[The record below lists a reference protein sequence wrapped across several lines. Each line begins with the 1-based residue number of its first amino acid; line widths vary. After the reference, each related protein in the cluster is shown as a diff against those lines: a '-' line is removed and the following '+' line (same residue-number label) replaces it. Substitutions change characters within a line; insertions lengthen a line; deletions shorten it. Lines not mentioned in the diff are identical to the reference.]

1 MPSEQLMLLITQKKL
16 YFYENIA
23 ALKQLTNEC
32 AMRHDFRTIGWIFI
46 SGPIK
51 MTLPKDYYVHDYK
64 FTHIN
69 LFFQL

>member
-1 MPSEQLMLLITQKKL
+1 
-16 YFYENIA
+16 
-23 ALKQLTNEC
+23 
-32 AMRHDFRTIGWIFI
+32 MRHDIRTIGWIFI

-51 MTLPKDYYVHDYK
+51 MTLPEDYYVHDYK

>member
-1 MPSEQLMLLITQKKL
+1 
-16 YFYENIA
+16 
-23 ALKQLTNEC
+23 
-32 AMRHDFRTIGWIFI
+32 MRHDFRTIGWIFI

-51 MTLPKDYYVHDYK
+51 MTLPKDYYVYDYK